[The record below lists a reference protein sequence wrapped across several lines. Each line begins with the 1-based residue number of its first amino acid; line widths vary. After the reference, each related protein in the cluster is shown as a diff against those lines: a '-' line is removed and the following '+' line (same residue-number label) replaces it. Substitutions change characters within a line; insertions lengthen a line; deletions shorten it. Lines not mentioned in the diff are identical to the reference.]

1 MCRQSQRFG
10 QCDQLAHRHLP
21 AGKLKTFGIFRQ
33 PAHLYGAFPRA
44 DEDHVSVRKLNL
56 GHFATKQEIIEIEL
70 GANGAAALYLN
81 VEEGAPIRIDAAG
94 LINIVQDTV
103 HAGAGVGPRPV
114 DKTANKNPDG
124 LSGRQTGIRKY
135 IRPEY
140 AANCAVHDLLQ
151 LLVPNPKKMDGT
163 KDERS
168 VGKECGSKCKSGG
181 LRTK

>member
-81 VEEGAPIRIDAAG
+81 VEERSEEHTSDLQSLMRI
-94 LINIVQDTV
+94 
-103 HAGAGVGPRPV
+103 
-114 DKTANKNPDG
+114 
-124 LSGRQTGIRKY
+124 S
-135 IRPEY
+135 Y
-140 AANCAVHDLLQ
+140 A
-151 LLVPNPKKMDGT
+151 
-163 KDERS
+163 
-168 VGKECGSKCKSGG
+168 
-181 LRTK
+181 

>member
-10 QCDQLAHRHLP
+10 QCDQLAHRHLS

-103 HAGAGVGPRPV
+103 HAGAGVGPRPRSEEHTSELQSLMRISYAV
-114 DKTANKNPDG
+114 FCLKKKKNND
-124 LSGRQTGIRKY
+124 
-135 IRPEY
+135 
-140 AANCAVHDLLQ
+140 
-151 LLVPNPKKMDGT
+151 DGT
-163 KDERS
+163 ILLIREY
-168 VGKECGSKCKSGG
+168 
-181 LRTK
+181 